1 MESQRRDFEFS
12 RTIEYDTIAP
22 SLCTRSFRSHST
34 FDISILKS
42 SCIYYSPKRSNEDGK
57 ERLLLRNCF
66 IEKNSVL
73 CFKLLFDNLLVTN
86 LRNNILR
93 TISSLEGDNNH
104 GKMLE
109 SYARKA
115 SFEAIRRG
123 VASKNSS
130 SLVKGE
136 I

>member
-73 CFKLLFDNLLVTN
+73 CFKLLFDNLFVTN

-93 TISSLEGDNNH
+93 TISSLDSFEGDNNH

-123 VASKNSS
+123 GK
-130 SLVKGE
+130 
-136 I
+136 

>member
-1 MESQRRDFEFS
+1 MISNFLVRS
-12 RTIEYDTIAP
+12 NTIRLLHLFIRVHFVHIP
-22 SLCTRSFRSHST
+22 S

-73 CFKLLFDNLLVTN
+73 CFKLLFDNLFVTN
-86 LRNNILR
+86 FRNNILR
-93 TISSLEGDNNH
+93 TISSLDSFEGDNNH

-123 VASKNSS
+123 GK
-130 SLVKGE
+130 
-136 I
+136 